1 MALKL
6 WPAPVASA
14 TVTVPDAAEALRR
27 AYRPLAVIEDDGTAR
42 AYLGGAPS
50 EVEVQ
55 IRDLDGDGREGL
67 HWPAPINQPVRFSLR
82 VPPRLVGEAIAR
94 LPSEWHYQAAF
105 GVGEIRVGAPS
116 FDTAGASDLR
126 DWAEGHG
133 GALVVEAAPAPS
145 YALFDPWGTPPATLD
160 VQRRLVARF
169 DPVRVVNPGRLP
181 GGL

>member
-1 MALKL
+1 M
-6 WPAPVASA
+6 
-14 TVTVPDAAEALRR
+14 
-27 AYRPLAVIEDDGTAR
+27 
-42 AYLGGAPS
+42 
-50 EVEVQ
+50 
-55 IRDLDGDGREGL
+55 
-67 HWPAPINQPVRFSLR
+67 
-82 VPPRLVGEAIAR
+82 PPRLVGEAIAR